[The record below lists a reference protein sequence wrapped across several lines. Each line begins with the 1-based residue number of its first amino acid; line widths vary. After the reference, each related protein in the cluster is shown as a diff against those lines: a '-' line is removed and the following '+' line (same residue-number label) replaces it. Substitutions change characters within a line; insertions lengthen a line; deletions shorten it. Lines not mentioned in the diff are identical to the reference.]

1 MATRGPLPA
10 RVYWIRRGVL
20 IAIALLL
27 VLVVGKLLTGGSDGE
42 EPRNTDG
49 AVKLSGTA
57 THSTSAAPTTA
68 TASATPN
75 VTGKGIALAAPSG
88 PCDPEKVVVTPVG
101 GARPNTGQVEIVLQ
115 VGTSEAACTFTVS
128 PRSVVVKIV
137 SGADQIWS
145 SQECSVL
152 PTQDVVARA
161 AQPAA
166 VSFIWNGHRSDE
178 DCSASS
184 AWAFPGSYHA
194 IAATLGGEPTD
205 TQFELTRP
213 PGVTITRT
221 AKPTVA
227 PTPAGA
233 ASGPAGVNAGN
244 PNQP

>member
-1 MATRGPLPA
+1 MSSMAPRGPLPA
-10 RVYWIRRGVL
+10 RVYWMRRAVL
-20 IAIALLL
+20 IGVALLL
-27 VLVVGKLLTGGSDGE
+27 VLVIGKLLAGGSDGE
-42 EPRNTDG
+42 GTDKAEG

-57 THSTSAAPTTA
+57 TSSAATTTPTTPV
-68 TASATPN
+68 TPS
-75 VTGKGIALAAPSG
+75 VTGKDIALAAPSG
-88 PCDPEKVVVTPVG
+88 PCDEDKVIVTPVG

-115 VGTSEAACTFTVS
+115 IGTSEAACTFTVS

-137 SGADQIWS
+137 SGSDPIWS

-161 AQPAA
+161 AQPAL

-178 DCSASS
+178 DCSPSS
-184 AWAFPGSYHA
+184 AWAYPGSYHA

-227 PTPAGA
+227 PTPAA
-233 ASGPAGVNAGN
+233 ATASVNAGA
-244 PNQP
+244 PNEP